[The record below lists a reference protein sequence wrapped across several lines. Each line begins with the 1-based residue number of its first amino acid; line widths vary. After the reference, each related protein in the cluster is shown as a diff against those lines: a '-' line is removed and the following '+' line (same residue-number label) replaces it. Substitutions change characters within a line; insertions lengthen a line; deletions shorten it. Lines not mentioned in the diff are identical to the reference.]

1 MASGPR
7 IASQMV
13 SVGYWVKAV
22 RIMENVTQEIH
33 IDTQIAI
40 VETVYMVG
48 EGRQLL

>member
-13 SVGYWVKAV
+13 SVAKAMC
-22 RIMENVTQEIH
+22 IMENVTQEIH

-40 VETVYMVG
+40 VENVYMVG